1 MNDLLLSDI
10 LTAEREISQRIAAV
24 EKEAAASLEELKRTL
39 EAELA
44 QAAERL
50 QVETARRVEAAATA
64 ARREAAAVI
73 EQATAYAGRLQSL
86 ADGDLDRA
94 LSGVLARLLQ
104 EDDHD
109 RHNGQT

>member
-10 LTAEREISQRIAAV
+10 LTAEREISQRLAAV
-24 EKEAAASLEELKRTL
+24 EKEAAASLEELKRAL
-39 EAELA
+39 AAELA
-44 QAAERL
+44 QEADRM
-50 QVETARRVEAAATA
+50 QVETVRRVEAAADA

-73 EQATAYAGRLQSL
+73 EQAAAYAERLNDLDDSE
-86 ADGDLDRA
+86 LDRA
-94 LSGVLARLLQ
+94 VSGVLARLLQ